1 MSYRQVVF
9 MKLSS
14 LFALSLLLFVGCGS
28 AESDPQQSGEGP
40 ATGTVAATVEKPVPP
55 PATAEQIKLWT
66 PSPFEPLELLGVY
79 EWEKTS
85 FTARA
90 AALPDGK
97 HFLVV
102 GSRVLLWSLDNN
114 KEPAH
119 VFLELTSDD
128 DDRDLLSLGVSPD
141 GKWFAVGDS
150 NGVLR
155 VWNLA
160 DKSEIATKELYSTG
174 IQDLAISPDSKEIA
188 TITYDGVVSIWSA
201 DKLEEIKKLEPDT
214 TQLKQI
220 EYVSPGVLAVAG
232 ESTLTC
238 NTSTGAVVEKLAETR
253 YAEGLARSPDG
264 TKFTYGAEE
273 KLVIVDTKTG
283 KPDGEIAKALSGRE
297 QVAFSPDGKFLA
309 TNSGGGVQVWN
320 VAERRLAQVID
331 CYGWPIAGVC
341 WLPESN
347 LLVVASDIGIT
358 RVWGTTEQGAA
369 VGLKPLHGRIAK
381 FDMPATP
388 IQMQQVIDLRVLPQ
402 LPGSEM
408 SVGGIG
414 HLSLEVPVKSEEAM
428 TFYRHFLADAGW
440 TEVDSLS
447 PHAPTLVFEKD
458 GFRMTASFYES
469 DGKTSVTLYHAGNLD
484 LRTVPKFDAAE
495 IKPSYES
502 ADNMSYSTKADL
514 LTVETNILRV
524 MSAAGWM
531 PYTRLNTSHSEG
543 DDSRDIEFL
552 KNGTSLRVS
561 IGKFPVAPESYTI
574 SYSRFPNNASVPV
587 PPDAGY
593 VEFDGSTDPKLIA
606 ISKMSFDELT
616 KFYDTEMAKDGW
628 IVREQGKS
636 EKGDNA
642 WLSYLRDQNDVTIG
656 LAKLENGKTLVR
668 CGQASGSLWENSLP
682 KDEEEQAEEA
692 ATAAVGVQ
700 AADFPI
706 LNGTKVEKYDPLGET
721 IELQIDSSTLADAA
735 AKYSEAIEALGWK
748 HDGRGM
754 RDEEY
759 TLLTFEKDDHE
770 INFRARKQDGNAMIS
785 ISGDGLLWT
794 KELPGGKKLESY
806 ETWLRKNNLPPGLEH
821 LERFEGEMKALE
833 VKS

>member
-1 MSYRQVVF
+1 
-9 MKLSS
+9 MKRAL

-28 AESDPQQSGEGP
+28 AESDPQQGEGP
-40 ATGTVAATVEKPVPP
+40 AIRRIAASIEKPQSP
-55 PATAEQIKLWT
+55 PATEEQIKKWT

-85 FTARA
+85 FTARVVP
-90 AALPDGK
+90 LSDGK

-102 GSRVLLWSLDNN
+102 GSRVILWSLDNN
-114 KEPAH
+114 KEPEH

-128 DDRDLLSLGVSPD
+128 QDRDLLSLDVSPD

-155 VWNLA
+155 VWNLV
-160 DKSEIATKELYSTG
+160 DKSEIVSKEINSTG
-174 IQDLAISPDSKEIA
+174 IPDLSISPDGKELA
-188 TITYDGVVSIWSA
+188 TFTYGGEVTIWST
-201 DKLEEIKKLEPDT
+201 DKFEEIKKFEPDT
-214 TQLKQI
+214 TQLKRI
-220 EYVSPGVLAVAG
+220 MYVAPGVLAVAG
-232 ESTLTC
+232 ETTITC
-238 NTSTGAVVEKLAETR
+238 NTSTGAVVEKLADTR
-253 YAEGLARSPDG
+253 YAEGLARSADG
-264 TKFTYGAEE
+264 TKFTYGADD
-273 KLVIVDTKTG
+273 KLVIADAKTG
-283 KPDGEIAKALSGRE
+283 KPEGEIAKALSGRE
-297 QVAFSPDGKFLA
+297 QVTFSPDGKFLA

-331 CYGWPIAGVC
+331 SYGYAIVAVS
-341 WLPESN
+341 WLPETN
-347 LLVVASDIGIT
+347 LLAVASENGVT
-358 RVWGTTEQGAA
+358 RVWGTAEQGAKT
-369 VGLKPLHGRIAK
+369 GLKSLHAKIVK

-388 IQMQQVIDLRVLPQ
+388 IQMQQVIDFRVLPR
-402 LPGSEM
+402 LPGSET
-408 SVGGIG
+408 SVGAINN
-414 HLSLEVPVKSEEAM
+414 LNLEVPVKPEEAM
-428 TFYRHFLADAGW
+428 TFYRHFLAEAGW
-440 TEVDSLS
+440 TEVDPLS
-447 PHAPTLVFEKD
+447 PNAPTLVFEKD
-458 GFRMTASFYES
+458 GFRLTASFYES
-469 DGKTSVTLYHAGNLD
+469 DGKTSVTLYHAGNFD
-484 LRTVPKFDAAE
+484 LRDLPKFDAAE

-502 ADNMSYSTKADL
+502 AYNMSYSTKADL
-514 LTVETNILRV
+514 LTIETNILRV

-574 SYSRFPNNASVPV
+574 SYSLFPNNASVPV

-721 IELQIDSSTLADAA
+721 IELQIDGSTLADAA

-748 HDGRGM
+748 HDGRGI

-759 TLLTFEKDDHE
+759 TFLTFEKDDHE
-770 INFRARKQDGNAMIS
+770 ISFRARKENGNAMVG
-785 ISGDGLLWT
+785 ISGDGLLWN

-821 LERFEGEMKALE
+821 LERYEGEMKGM
-833 VKS
+833 

>member
-1 MSYRQVVF
+1 
-9 MKLSS
+9 MKRAL
-14 LFALSLLLFVGCGS
+14 LFALSLLLFVGCGL
-28 AESDPQQSGEGP
+28 AESDPQQN
-40 ATGTVAATVEKPVPP
+40 AAGTAAANVAAVERPVSPS
-55 PATAEQIKLWT
+55 ATEEQIKKWT
-66 PSPFEPLELLGVY
+66 PAAFEPLELLGVY

-85 FTARA
+85 FTARV

-102 GSRVLLWSLDNN
+102 GSRVILWSLDNN
-114 KEPAH
+114 KEPEH

-128 DDRDLLSLGVSPD
+128 QDRDLLSLDVSPD

-155 VWNLA
+155 VWNLV
-160 DKSEIATKELYSTG
+160 DKSEIVSKEINSTG
-174 IQDLAISPDSKEIA
+174 IPDLSISPDGKELA
-188 TITYDGVVSIWSA
+188 TFTYGGEVTIWST
-201 DKLEEIKKLEPDT
+201 DKFEEIKKFEPDT
-214 TQLKQI
+214 TQLKRI
-220 EYVSPGVLAVAG
+220 MYVAPGVLAVAG
-232 ESTLTC
+232 EATVTC
-238 NTSTGAVVEKLAETR
+238 NTSTGETIEKLADTR

-264 TKFTYGAEE
+264 SKFTYGADD
-273 KLVIVDTKTG
+273 KLVIADAKTG
-283 KPDGEIAKALSGRE
+283 KPEGEIAKALSGRE
-297 QVAFSPDGKFLA
+297 QVTFSPDGKFLA
-309 TNSGGGVQVWN
+309 TNSGGSVKIWN

-331 CYGWPIAGVC
+331 SYGYAIVGAR
-341 WLPESN
+341 WLPETN
-347 LLVVASDIGIT
+347 LLAVASENGVT
-358 RVWGTTEQGAA
+358 RVWGTAEQGAKT
-369 VGLKPLHGRIAK
+369 GLKSLHAKIVK

-388 IQMQQVIDLRVLPQ
+388 IQMQQVIDFRVLPR
-402 LPGSEM
+402 LPGSET
-408 SVGGIG
+408 SVGAINN
-414 HLSLEVPVKSEEAM
+414 LNLEVPVKPEEAM
-428 TFYRHFLADAGW
+428 TFYRHFLAEAGW
-440 TEVDSLS
+440 TEVDPLS
-447 PHAPTLVFEKD
+447 PNAPTLVFEKD
-458 GFRMTASFYES
+458 GFRLTASFYES

-484 LRTVPKFDAAE
+484 LRDLPKFDAAE

-502 ADNMSYSTKADL
+502 AYNMSYSTKADL
-514 LTVETNILRV
+514 LTIETNILRV

-574 SYSRFPNNASVPV
+574 SYSLFPNNASVPV

-721 IELQIDSSTLADAA
+721 IELQIDGSTLADAA

-748 HDGRGM
+748 HDGRGI

-759 TLLTFEKDDHE
+759 TFLTFEKDDHE
-770 INFRARKQDGNAMIS
+770 ISFRARKENGNAMVG
-785 ISGDGLLWT
+785 ISGDGLLWN

-821 LERFEGEMKALE
+821 LERFEGEMKGM
-833 VKS
+833 